1 MRRHPAW
8 LWTCGFGASP
18 TKVLVNLPLIHV
30 KKKCKKTH
38 QHGGHPKSRSN
49 GFGNGVRGVPV
60 LRYNDIDPT
69 DEYSHPLE
77 PFSFKQVHFET
88 VN

>member
-1 MRRHPAW
+1 M
-8 LWTCGFGASP
+8 
-18 TKVLVNLPLIHV
+18 VNLPLIHV
-30 KKKCKKTH
+30 KKKMQKNSSTWWTPEK
-38 QHGGHPKSRSN
+38 QIKW
-49 GFGNGVRGVPV
+49 FWQIGVRGVPV